1 MRRGWIKVI
10 KQAIWGVG
18 HKVFRSRTRQ
28 ARKTSE
34 RSPRAEAH
42 HKISQRTA
50 RTNGERNEG
59 NERRTDSERG
69 RQSSYRATESGARER
84 KGNGCTLD
92 HRPGHTIT
100 LRRGPPHAPSLGVGI
115 ACSLLGAVLQ
125 DRRMLPVECWA
136 LVACVR
142 YTANHTLRS
151 TRIRLCERGT
161 PTCENPA
168 VRVIILSDRQRRQRV
183 LPYPALTC
191 VRAGRRHD

>member
-18 HKVFRSRTRQ
+18 PGVFRSRTCQAKRRASDHRQ
-28 ARKTSE
+28 QQHIIRYHNG
-34 RSPRAEAH
+34 RPG
-42 HKISQRTA
+42 RTGK
-50 RTNGERNEG
+50 REG

-125 DRRMLPVECWA
+125 DRRMLPVEVLGPRCLRTLYSESHCA
-136 LVACVR
+136 LQA
-142 YTANHTLRS
+142 H
-151 TRIRLCERGT
+151 
-161 PTCENPA
+161 PA
-168 VRVIILSDRQRRQRV
+168 VRARHSDLRGPAVRSILADRQRRC
-183 LPYPALTC
+183 PALPCPDMC
-191 VRAGRRHD
+191 VYVCWSTT

>member
-1 MRRGWIKVI
+1 MDQGYQASYLGEWGQMCFGAERARPGRRASDHRQQQHIIRYHNGRP
-10 KQAIWGVG
+10 G
-18 HKVFRSRTRQ
+18 RTGKR
-28 ARKTSE
+28 
-34 RSPRAEAH
+34 
-42 HKISQRTA
+42 
-50 RTNGERNEG
+50 EG

-161 PTCENPA
+161 PTCEN
-168 VRVIILSDRQRRQRV
+168 QQ
-183 LPYPALTC
+183 
-191 VRAGRRHD
+191 

>member
-18 HKVFRSRTRQ
+18 PDGVSEQ
-28 ARKTSE
+28 VAPGQKTSE
-34 RSPRAEAH
+34 RSPPAAAH

-50 RTNGERNEG
+50 RTNRERNEG

-125 DRRMLPVECWA
+125 DRRMLPVEVLGPRCLRTLYSESHSA
-136 LVACVR
+136 LHA
-142 YTANHTLRS
+142 H
-151 TRIRLCERGT
+151 
-161 PTCENPA
+161 PA
-168 VRVIILSDRQRRQRV
+168 VRARHSDLRGPAVRSILADRQRRC
-183 LPYPALTC
+183 PALPCPDMC
-191 VRAGRRHD
+191 VYVC

>member
-18 HKVFRSRTRQ
+18 PVGVSEQ
-28 ARKTSE
+28 VAPGQKTSE
-34 RSPRAEAH
+34 RSPPAAAH

-50 RTNGERNEG
+50 RTNRERNEG

-168 VRVIILSDRQRRQRV
+168 GRVILSDRQRRQRV